1 LGFGSQRGGG
11 SWVLDLGEVVGLGF
25 AVGLGFLLLYSDS
38 HGKKIMGREKT
49 TKAWLLGFGR
59 WSGSPEWRTKK
70 KREMR
75 REKKK
80 LK

>member
-1 LGFGSQRGGG
+1 MKFGP
-11 SWVLDLGEVVGLGF
+11 
-25 AVGLGFLLLYSDS
+25 ALLLYSDS
-38 HGKKIMGREKT
+38 HGKKNNGSEKT

-80 LK
+80 RS

>member
-1 LGFGSQRGGG
+1 MKFGSAFITLFRLPWKKNNG
-11 SWVLDLGEVVGLGF
+11 S
-25 AVGLGFLLLYSDS
+25 
-38 HGKKIMGREKT
+38 EKT

-80 LK
+80 VKIIKILF

>member
-1 LGFGSQRGGG
+1 MKFGPAFITLFRLP
-11 SWVLDLGEVVGLGF
+11 WKKNNGL
-25 AVGLGFLLLYSDS
+25 
-38 HGKKIMGREKT
+38 EKT

-80 LK
+80 VKIK